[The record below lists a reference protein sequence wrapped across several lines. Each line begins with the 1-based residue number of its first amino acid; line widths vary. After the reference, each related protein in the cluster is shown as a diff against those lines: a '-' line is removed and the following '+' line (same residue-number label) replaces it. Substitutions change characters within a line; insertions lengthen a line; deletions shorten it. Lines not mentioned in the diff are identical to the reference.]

1 MSHENV
7 EVVKLA
13 YESFALGGLDRYMDH
28 FTDDVDYRAVEGG
41 PDDTGPI
48 HGKDALR
55 AWLQDW
61 IDTFDE
67 FWFEP
72 VELIDAGADTVVA
85 VERFGGRA
93 KLSGVDTDQTEAVV
107 FSIRDGKVARCREYA
122 TRSEALEAIGSQ
134 RPRGASLAAMDRT
147 ALIVVDV
154 QRGFDDAGFWG
165 PRNNTA
171 CEENVRSLIAA
182 WRGNNQPI
190 VFVRHHWDEDG
201 SPLRSDEA
209 GSEFKDVVEG
219 RPDLLVTKTVHS
231 AFHGTPDLHD
241 WLGKDEIDKLMICG
255 IQTNM
260 CCETTARVGS
270 DLGYEVGFAIDATH
284 TFDQDDH
291 DGGTVTADELARVTA
306 SNLDPEFGRVLS
318 TDAAIAELNPPGSTP

>member
-1 MSHENV
+1 
-7 EVVKLA
+7 
-13 YESFALGGLDRYMDH
+13 
-28 FTDDVDYRAVEGG
+28 
-41 PDDTGPI
+41 
-48 HGKDALR
+48 
-55 AWLQDW
+55 
-61 IDTFDE
+61 
-67 FWFEP
+67 
-72 VELIDAGADTVVA
+72 
-85 VERFGGRA
+85 
-93 KLSGVDTDQTEAVV
+93 
-107 FSIRDGKVARCREYA
+107 
-122 TRSEALEAIGSQ
+122 
-134 RPRGASLAAMDRT
+134 MDRT

-154 QRGFDDAGFWG
+154 QRGFDDAGFFG

-171 CEENVRSLIAA
+171 CEENVRALIAA
-182 WRGNNQPI
+182 WRGSNQPI

-241 WLGKDEIDKLMICG
+241 WLGKDEIDKLVICG

-306 SNLDPEFGRVLS
+306 SNLDPEFGRVL
-318 TDAAIAELNPPGSTP
+318 TAAEAIAELRCEALSADPWRTLGQSGALPTGTRRRFAPPRAEPTDRRATSRRGSTSC

>member
-1 MSHENV
+1 
-7 EVVKLA
+7 
-13 YESFALGGLDRYMDH
+13 
-28 FTDDVDYRAVEGG
+28 
-41 PDDTGPI
+41 
-48 HGKDALR
+48 
-55 AWLQDW
+55 
-61 IDTFDE
+61 
-67 FWFEP
+67 
-72 VELIDAGADTVVA
+72 
-85 VERFGGRA
+85 
-93 KLSGVDTDQTEAVV
+93 
-107 FSIRDGKVARCREYA
+107 
-122 TRSEALEAIGSQ
+122 
-134 RPRGASLAAMDRT
+134 MDRT

-165 PRNNTA
+165 PRNNSA
-171 CEENVRSLIAA
+171 CEENVRALIAA
-182 WRGNNQPI
+182 WRGSNQPI

-241 WLGKDEIDKLMICG
+241 WLGKDEIDKLVICG

-318 TDAAIAELNPPGSTP
+318 TDAAIAELTATGSTR